1 MAGKR
6 EDPGQKHSTC
16 RAHPVPAPSGARC
29 GMTTT
34 DDNPGDSAPAA
45 DVAVSSHSP
54 RLGAAPP
61 DPSSPDAGV
70 LPWAAWAA
78 LLFWCHLGRWR
89 ACRNTLHWI
98 ALSIEFVKK
107 YTIGNNQAQ
116 DQSVTKSSWTKPWS
130 GAASCRAAGA
140 PPADLPPPGD
150 RSPAPGTSGWNGW

>member
-1 MAGKR
+1 MAGMIEAIPAR
-6 EDPGQKHSTC
+6 STPSAVPIPQGSC
-16 RAHPVPAPSGARC
+16 WMPVGCTRP
-29 GMTTT
+29 MTTRGIQPPQPT
-34 DDNPGDSAPAA
+34 LRYTSCLT
-45 DVAVSSHSP
+45 

-78 LLFWCHLGRWR
+78 LLFWCHPGRWR
-89 ACRNTLHWI
+89 ACRNTLLWI

-130 GAASCRAAGA
+130 DAASCRGAGA
-140 PPADLPPPGD
+140 PPADLPLPGD
-150 RSPAPGTSGWNGW
+150 RSPAPGTSGWSG